1 MAPPRE
7 SARSRTF
14 FAVAISASISS
25 VERLRASSIFGRAML
40 AAHARAVVARAVP
53 TKIRRPLAVAR
64 SAKRKRKSFMAVKGS
79 PSLSTRF
86 PIFDL
91 ARTSRPAARGHLRN
105 PRAKAP
111 HNRRGLAM
119 LFDVFEGWAPCWAP
133 KRRTRKK

>member
-7 SARSRTF
+7 SARDRGTF

-25 VERLRASSIFGRAML
+25 VEAPPRVVNLRQG
-40 AAHARAVVARAVP
+40 HVGGARAGGAARAVP

-91 ARTSRPAARGHLRN
+91 ARTSRPA
-105 PRAKAP
+105 RAWPSQKFASKS
-111 HNRRGLAM
+111 A
-119 LFDVFEGWAPCWAP
+119 A
-133 KRRTRKK
+133 

>member
-64 SAKRKRKSFMAVKGS
+64 SAKRKRKSFMCCVGQSVAQHEVS
-79 PSLSTRF
+79 
-86 PIFDL
+86 DL
-91 ARTSRPAARGHLRN
+91 QPRQNLATS
-105 PRAKAP
+105 
-111 HNRRGLAM
+111 GLGTS
-119 LFDVFEGWAPCWAP
+119 EIRKQ
-133 KRRTRKK
+133 KRRIIGGGWPCFVISVQSAGRRVGRRNVARKK